1 MDRPHMMTYAFEAGL
16 HIAMKLVEKAKDELD
31 SQLEFSVGDE
41 KERLQKMIDE
51 LESIENR
58 LLHFEYNTDDY

>member
-1 MDRPHMMTYAFEAGL
+1 MDRPHITTYAFEAGL
-16 HIAMKLVEKAKDELD
+16 CIAMNLVEKAKNELESSLD
-31 SQLEFSVGDE
+31 FSVGDE